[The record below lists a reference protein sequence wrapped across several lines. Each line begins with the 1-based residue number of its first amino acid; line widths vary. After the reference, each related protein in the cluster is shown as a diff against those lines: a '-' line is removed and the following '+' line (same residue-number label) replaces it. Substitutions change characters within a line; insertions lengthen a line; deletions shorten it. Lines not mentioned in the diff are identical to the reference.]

1 MTACYPC
8 KAIAVWCV
16 ARDQHQT
23 TWNLLLSPTSSAHEA
38 GIPDIPA
45 AQREIRV
52 PMHGIL
58 YCETSGWWRLGVCE
72 EASKS
77 RRMTEIEVRVED
89 VDLGSSSAELFP
101 LRKCQ
106 VDTKPIHVSVDH
118 MLVSLQELSI
128 IQHIFITFFLFE
140 FNFCLPW
147 INTLIVSCRCLQL
160 RSPIQSHSLNIVSA
174 QMAF

>member
-1 MTACYPC
+1 MVLTTCSVSSGAQKTMTACYPC

-128 IQHIFITFFLFE
+128 IQHIFITFF
-140 FNFCLPW
+140 CLS
-147 INTLIVSCRCLQL
+147 LIFVFRG
-160 RSPIQSHSLNIVSA
+160 
-174 QMAF
+174 